1 MTASMSSESRSTAP
15 GFGAAFAGP
24 EHQPFTLNGMNGR
37 AALLVHGFP
46 GTPAEMRPL
55 AQALHDRGWTTRAI
69 LLPGFGPELDSIAE
83 RRAEDWITAVRN
95 ALDALRRDHAHVLLI
110 GHSLGGAL
118 SLAAAGARPDALILL
133 APFWKLDT
141 PLWDLLPALR
151 VIFPTFKPFRLV
163 KFDPH
168 DPKFREGAATFMPGV
183 DLDDPAVQAGI
194 RDFAIPTRL
203 FVEIRRAGMLGA
215 AATQSVSMPTL
226 ILQGENDPLV
236 KPALTR
242 ALAARIGPAARCV
255 ETPGQH
261 DLVDPQG
268 AGWEAVRQQM
278 IAFAEGVTRH
288 TGSPVMTARE

>member
-1 MTASMSSESRSTAP
+1 MTTAMSSKTATP

-24 EHQPFTLNGMNGR
+24 EHQPFTLNGMEGR

-55 AQALHDRGWTTRAI
+55 AQALHERGWTTRAI
-69 LLPGFGPELDSIAE
+69 LLPGFGPELDTIAE
-83 RRAEDWITAVRN
+83 RRAEDWIAAVRG
-95 ALDALRRDHAHVLLI
+95 ALDELRRDHGCVLLI

-118 SLAAAGARPDALILL
+118 SLAAAEARLDGLILL
-133 APFWKLDT
+133 APFWKLDS

-151 VIFPTFKPFRLV
+151 VIFPTFRPFRLV
-163 KFDPH
+163 KFDPD

-215 AATQSVSMPTL
+215 GAVGIAAPTL
-226 ILQGENDPLV
+226 ILQGEDDPLV
-236 KPALTR
+236 KPPRTR
-242 ALAARIGPAARCV
+242 ALAARIGPAARYI

-261 DLVDPQG
+261 DLVDPRG
-268 AGWEAVRQQM
+268 AGWDAVRQHV
-278 IAFAEGVTRH
+278 IAFADGVTRR
-288 TGSPVMTARE
+288 TERYGAIVNE